1 MLNFTVG
8 SQKAQTVASTW
19 AAKELEEVG
28 EYGGLNGTHLMKVN
42 RGNIYGREDADD
54 EWISHCLLRTNELFI
69 IYYREM
75 FIFLYAFRC
84 TTFNTHDD
92 TLMKLELIH
101 FRCVLSSAILNEHV
115 FTFKRISSM
124 AKKGKKSFREG
135 TKLSMAVR
143 YLSSWIHG

>member
-1 MLNFTVG
+1 MD
-8 SQKAQTVASTW
+8 QKTGMTSGYHTAFF
-19 AAKELEEVG
+19 EPM
-28 EYGGLNGTHLMKVN
+28 N
-42 RGNIYGREDADD
+42 
-54 EWISHCLLRTNELFI
+54 
-69 IYYREM
+69 REM
-75 FIFLYAFRC
+75 FIFLYAFRY

-143 YLSSWIHG
+143 YLSS